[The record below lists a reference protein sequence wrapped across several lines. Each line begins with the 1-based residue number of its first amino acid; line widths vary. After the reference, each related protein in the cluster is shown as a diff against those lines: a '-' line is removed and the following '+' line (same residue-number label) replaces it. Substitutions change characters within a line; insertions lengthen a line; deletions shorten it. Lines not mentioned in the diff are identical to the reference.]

1 MSHGVVPDRV
11 AEGAR
16 AGIGPVARALA
27 GIGISANAVT
37 IAGGVL
43 SVVGAG
49 LIAANMPLPALAVL
63 LIGTL
68 ADTLDGQIAK
78 AAGGGTR
85 LGAFLDS
92 TVDRVA
98 DGALFVGAAASG
110 AYLGQQVLLWASLV
124 ALVASFLV
132 PYVRAK
138 AESLGVGASVG
149 PAPREA
155 RIVIFLIGLA
165 RGRSSIFSR
174 CSWRRSSCS
183 PSSPRSPSY
192 CGWSTWAAN
201 SPSKKGRYRKPWR
214 LRRRE
219 RRPQRRAAARRTSG
233 FASRSSGSAT
243 ARARSCRACTTTATP
258 NPAI

>member
-16 AGIGPVARALA
+16 AGIGPLARALA
-27 GIGISANAVT
+27 GMGISANAVT

-43 SVVGAG
+43 SVTGAG
-49 LIAANMPLPALAVL
+49 LLAAGMPLPALLIL
-63 LIGTL
+63 LIGTI

-78 AAGGGTR
+78 ASGGGTR

-110 AYLGQQVLLWASLV
+110 ANLGQPLLLWASLV

-138 AESLGVGASVG
+138 AESLGVNASVG

-165 RGRSSIFSR
+165 AWALFDLQVLFVAAVLALAFLSSITFVLR
-174 CSWRRSSCS
+174 VVHV
-183 PSSPRSPSY
+183 
-192 CGWSTWAAN
+192 
-201 SPSKKGRYRKPWR
+201 GRQLSIK
-214 LRRRE
+214 E
-219 RRPQRRAAARRTSG
+219 R
-233 FASRSSGSAT
+233 
-243 ARARSCRACTTTATP
+243 
-258 NPAI
+258 

>member
-1 MSHGVVPDRV
+1 MSHGVVPDRL

-16 AGIGPVARALA
+16 AGIGPLARALA
-27 GIGISANAVT
+27 AMGISANAVT

-43 SVVGAG
+43 SVIGAG
-49 LIAANMPLPALAVL
+49 FLAAGMPLPALIVL

-68 ADTLDGQIAK
+68 ADTLDGQLAK
-78 AAGGGTR
+78 ASGGGTR

-98 DGALFVGAAASG
+98 DGALFVGAAAAG
-110 AYLGQQVLLWASLV
+110 ANLGQMLLLWSSLI

-138 AESLGVGASVG
+138 AESLGVSANVG

-165 RGRSSIFSR
+165 AWAFFDLVVLFVAAVLALALLSTITFVLRVVHVGRQL
-174 CSWRRSSCS
+174 
-183 PSSPRSPSY
+183 
-192 CGWSTWAAN
+192 ST
-201 SPSKKGRYRKPWR
+201 K
-214 LRRRE
+214 E
-219 RRPQRRAAARRTSG
+219 R
-233 FASRSSGSAT
+233 
-243 ARARSCRACTTTATP
+243 
-258 NPAI
+258 

>member
-16 AGIGPVARALA
+16 AGIGPLARALA
-27 GIGISANAVT
+27 GAGISANTVT
-37 IAGGVL
+37 IVGGVL
-43 SVVGAG
+43 SIVGAG
-49 LIAANMPLPALAVL
+49 FLAAGMPLPALLVL
-63 LIGTL
+63 LIGTV

-78 AAGGGTR
+78 ASGGGTR

-92 TVDRVA
+92 TVDRIA

-110 AYLGQQVLLWASLV
+110 ANLGQPLLLWSSLV

-138 AESLGVGASVG
+138 AESLGVSASVG

-165 RGRSSIFSR
+165 GWALFDFQAMFVAAVLALAVLASITFVLRVVHVGRQLSI
-174 CSWRRSSCS
+174 
-183 PSSPRSPSY
+183 
-192 CGWSTWAAN
+192 
-201 SPSKKGRYRKPWR
+201 K
-214 LRRRE
+214 E
-219 RRPQRRAAARRTSG
+219 R
-233 FASRSSGSAT
+233 
-243 ARARSCRACTTTATP
+243 
-258 NPAI
+258 

>member
-1 MSHGVVPDRV
+1 VVPDRL

-16 AGIGPVARALA
+16 AGIGPLARALA
-27 GIGISANAVT
+27 GMGVSANTVT
-37 IAGGVL
+37 IIGGLL
-43 SVVGAG
+43 SIIGAG
-49 LIAANMPLPALAVL
+49 FLAAGMPLPALLIL

-68 ADTLDGQIAK
+68 ADTLDGQLAK

-98 DGALFVGAAASG
+98 DGALFVGAAAAG
-110 AYLGQQVLLWASLV
+110 ANLGQPLLLWSSLV

-138 AESLGVGASVG
+138 AESLGVKASVG

-165 RGRSSIFSR
+165 A
-174 CSWRRSSCS
+174 
-183 PSSPRSPSY
+183 
-192 CGWSTWAAN
+192 WAAFDVEPLFV
-201 SPSKKGRYRKPWR
+201 SAVVALALLSTITFVLRVVHVGRQLSTK
-214 LRRRE
+214 E
-219 RRPQRRAAARRTSG
+219 R
-233 FASRSSGSAT
+233 
-243 ARARSCRACTTTATP
+243 
-258 NPAI
+258 

>member
-1 MSHGVVPDRV
+1 VSHGVVPDRV
-11 AEGAR
+11 AERAR
-16 AGIGPVARALA
+16 AGIGPLARALA
-27 GIGISANAVT
+27 GMGISANAVT

-43 SVVGAG
+43 SVIGAG
-49 LIAANMPLPALAVL
+49 LLAAGMPLLALLIL
-63 LIGTL
+63 LIGTI

-78 AAGGGTR
+78 ASGGGTR

-110 AYLGQQVLLWASLV
+110 ANLGQPLLLWASLV

-138 AESLGVGASVG
+138 AESLGVNASVG

-165 RGRSSIFSR
+165 AWALFDLQVLFVAAVLALAFLSSITFVLR
-174 CSWRRSSCS
+174 VVHV
-183 PSSPRSPSY
+183 
-192 CGWSTWAAN
+192 
-201 SPSKKGRYRKPWR
+201 GRQLSIK
-214 LRRRE
+214 E
-219 RRPQRRAAARRTSG
+219 R
-233 FASRSSGSAT
+233 
-243 ARARSCRACTTTATP
+243 
-258 NPAI
+258 

>member
-16 AGIGPVARALA
+16 AGIGPLARRLA
-27 GIGISANAVT
+27 GMGVSANAVT

-43 SVVGAG
+43 SIVGAG
-49 LIAANMPLPALAVL
+49 LLAAGMPLAALVVL
-63 LIGTL
+63 LVGTI

-78 AAGGGTR
+78 ASGGGTR

-110 AYLGQQVLLWASLV
+110 ANLGQPLLLWSSLV

-138 AESLGVGASVG
+138 AESLGVSASVG

-165 RGRSSIFSR
+165 AWALLNFQALFVAAVLVLALLSSITFVLR
-174 CSWRRSSCS
+174 VVHVGRQL
-183 PSSPRSPSY
+183 
-192 CGWSTWAAN
+192 ST
-201 SPSKKGRYRKPWR
+201 K
-214 LRRRE
+214 E
-219 RRPQRRAAARRTSG
+219 R
-233 FASRSSGSAT
+233 
-243 ARARSCRACTTTATP
+243 
-258 NPAI
+258 

>member
-16 AGIGPVARALA
+16 AGIGPLARALA
-27 GIGISANAVT
+27 GMGISANAVT

-49 LIAANMPLPALAVL
+49 LLAAGMPLPALLVL
-63 LIGTL
+63 LVGTI

-78 AAGGGTR
+78 ASGGGTR

-92 TVDRVA
+92 TVDRIA

-110 AYLGQQVLLWASLV
+110 ANMGQPLLLWSSLV
-124 ALVASFLV
+124 AIVASFLV

-165 RGRSSIFSR
+165 AWALFNLQWLFVVAVLALALLSSITFVMRVVHVARQLSI
-174 CSWRRSSCS
+174 
-183 PSSPRSPSY
+183 
-192 CGWSTWAAN
+192 
-201 SPSKKGRYRKPWR
+201 K
-214 LRRRE
+214 E
-219 RRPQRRAAARRTSG
+219 R
-233 FASRSSGSAT
+233 
-243 ARARSCRACTTTATP
+243 
-258 NPAI
+258 

>member
-1 MSHGVVPDRV
+1 MSHGVVPDRL

-16 AGIGPVARALA
+16 AGIGPLARALA
-27 GIGISANAVT
+27 AIGISANAVT

-43 SVVGAG
+43 SVIGAG
-49 LIAANMPLPALAVL
+49 FLAAGMPLPALIVL

-68 ADTLDGQIAK
+68 ADTLDGQLAK
-78 AAGGGTR
+78 ASGGGAR

-98 DGALFVGAAASG
+98 DGALFVGAAAAG
-110 AYLGQQVLLWASLV
+110 ANLGQMLLLWSSLI

-138 AESLGVGASVG
+138 AESLGVSASVG

-165 RGRSSIFSR
+165 AWAVFDLVVLFVAAVLALALLSTITFVLRVVHVGRQL
-174 CSWRRSSCS
+174 
-183 PSSPRSPSY
+183 
-192 CGWSTWAAN
+192 ST
-201 SPSKKGRYRKPWR
+201 K
-214 LRRRE
+214 E
-219 RRPQRRAAARRTSG
+219 R
-233 FASRSSGSAT
+233 
-243 ARARSCRACTTTATP
+243 
-258 NPAI
+258 

>member
-16 AGIGPVARALA
+16 AGIGPLARALA
-27 GIGISANAVT
+27 GMGISANAVT

-43 SVVGAG
+43 SVTGAG
-49 LIAANMPLPALAVL
+49 LLAAGMPLPALLIL
-63 LIGTL
+63 LIGTI

-78 AAGGGTR
+78 ASGGGTR

-110 AYLGQQVLLWASLV
+110 ANLGQPLLLWASLV

-138 AESLGVGASVG
+138 AESLGVNASVG

-165 RGRSSIFSR
+165 AWALFDVQALFVAAVLGLAFLSSITFVLR
-174 CSWRRSSCS
+174 VVHV
-183 PSSPRSPSY
+183 
-192 CGWSTWAAN
+192 
-201 SPSKKGRYRKPWR
+201 GRQLSIK
-214 LRRRE
+214 E
-219 RRPQRRAAARRTSG
+219 R
-233 FASRSSGSAT
+233 
-243 ARARSCRACTTTATP
+243 
-258 NPAI
+258 

>member
-16 AGIGPVARALA
+16 AGVGPLARALA
-27 GIGISANAVT
+27 GMGISANAVT

-49 LIAANMPLPALAVL
+49 LLSAGMPLPALLVL
-63 LIGTL
+63 LVGTI

-92 TVDRVA
+92 TVDRVS

-110 AYLGQQVLLWASLV
+110 ANLGQPLLLWSSLI

-138 AESLGVGASVG
+138 AESLGVSASVG

-155 RIVIFLIGLA
+155 RLVIFLVGLA
-165 RGRSSIFSR
+165 AWALFGLQALFVAAVLALALLSSITFVLR
-174 CSWRRSSCS
+174 VVHV
-183 PSSPRSPSY
+183 
-192 CGWSTWAAN
+192 
-201 SPSKKGRYRKPWR
+201 GRQLSIK
-214 LRRRE
+214 E
-219 RRPQRRAAARRTSG
+219 R
-233 FASRSSGSAT
+233 
-243 ARARSCRACTTTATP
+243 
-258 NPAI
+258 

>member
-16 AGIGPVARALA
+16 AGIGPLARALA
-27 GIGISANAVT
+27 GMGISANAVT
-37 IAGGVL
+37 IAGGLL
-43 SVVGAG
+43 SIVGAG
-49 LIAANMPLPALAVL
+49 LIAAGMPLPALAVL

-92 TVDRVA
+92 TVDRIA

-110 AYLGQQVLLWASLV
+110 AYLGQPVLLWSSLV

-132 PYVRAK
+132 SYVRAK
-138 AESLGVGASVG
+138 AESVGVAASVG

-165 RGRSSIFSR
+165 AWAIFDIQPVFVAAVLVLALLSSITFVLR
-174 CSWRRSSCS
+174 VVHV
-183 PSSPRSPSY
+183 
-192 CGWSTWAAN
+192 
-201 SPSKKGRYRKPWR
+201 GRQ
-214 LRRRE
+214 LSITE
-219 RRPQRRAAARRTSG
+219 R
-233 FASRSSGSAT
+233 
-243 ARARSCRACTTTATP
+243 
-258 NPAI
+258 

>member
-1 MSHGVVPDRV
+1 VVPDRL

-16 AGIGPVARALA
+16 AGIGPLARALA
-27 GIGISANAVT
+27 GMGVSANTVT
-37 IAGGVL
+37 IVGGLL
-43 SVVGAG
+43 SIIGAG
-49 LIAANMPLPALAVL
+49 FLAAGMPLLALLIL

-68 ADTLDGQIAK
+68 ADTLDGQLAK

-98 DGALFVGAAASG
+98 DGALFVGAAAAG
-110 AYLGQQVLLWASLV
+110 ANLGQPPLLWASLV

-138 AESLGVGASVG
+138 AESLGVKASVG

-165 RGRSSIFSR
+165 A
-174 CSWRRSSCS
+174 
-183 PSSPRSPSY
+183 
-192 CGWSTWAAN
+192 WAAFDVEPLFV
-201 SPSKKGRYRKPWR
+201 SAVVALALLSTITFVLRVVHVGRQLSTK
-214 LRRRE
+214 E
-219 RRPQRRAAARRTSG
+219 R
-233 FASRSSGSAT
+233 
-243 ARARSCRACTTTATP
+243 
-258 NPAI
+258 

>member
-16 AGIGPVARALA
+16 AGIGPLARALA
-27 GIGISANAVT
+27 GIGITANSVT
-37 IAGGVL
+37 ITGGVL
-43 SVVGAG
+43 SIIGAG
-49 LIAANMPLPALAVL
+49 LLAAGMPLPALLVL
-63 LIGTL
+63 LIGTI

-78 AAGGGTR
+78 ASGGGTR

-110 AYLGQQVLLWASLV
+110 ANLGQPLLLWASLV

-138 AESLGVGASVG
+138 AESLGVNASVG

-165 RGRSSIFSR
+165 AWALFDVQALFVAAVLGLAFLSSITFVLR
-174 CSWRRSSCS
+174 VVHV
-183 PSSPRSPSY
+183 
-192 CGWSTWAAN
+192 
-201 SPSKKGRYRKPWR
+201 GRQLSIK
-214 LRRRE
+214 E
-219 RRPQRRAAARRTSG
+219 R
-233 FASRSSGSAT
+233 
-243 ARARSCRACTTTATP
+243 
-258 NPAI
+258 

>member
-16 AGIGPVARALA
+16 AGIGPLARSLA
-27 GIGISANAVT
+27 GMGISANAVT

-43 SVVGAG
+43 SLIGAG
-49 LIAANMPLPALAVL
+49 LLAAGMPLPALLVL
-63 LIGTL
+63 LIGTI

-78 AAGGGTR
+78 ASGGGTR

-110 AYLGQQVLLWASLV
+110 ANLGQPLLLWSSLV

-138 AESLGVGASVG
+138 AESLGVSASVG

-165 RGRSSIFSR
+165 AWALLNLQALFVAAVLALAVLSSITFILR
-174 CSWRRSSCS
+174 VVHVGRQL
-183 PSSPRSPSY
+183 
-192 CGWSTWAAN
+192 ST
-201 SPSKKGRYRKPWR
+201 K
-214 LRRRE
+214 E
-219 RRPQRRAAARRTSG
+219 R
-233 FASRSSGSAT
+233 
-243 ARARSCRACTTTATP
+243 
-258 NPAI
+258 